1 MVRIED
7 LVVENVLEGLPVGLL
22 VIGHNGLINV
32 VNPAASDIL
41 GYSREEL
48 LDRGW
53 GELFLTNN
61 ANYLFNQVFLD
72 VIQKE
77 KVGLHRDVPYEKPDG
92 GRLHLSVTSSFLRSG
107 DELAIVVLLHD
118 VTEIYRMREREVAAL
133 MEKSRLQQEK
143 IGGLNNLALSVAHQ
157 IRNPAF
163 TIGGF
168 ARRLSELLSK
178 NGLTSVYPGIIT
190 EEVLRLERIVKSVVR
205 LASLPGATLTRAL
218 LAEAASAAAAE
229 ATALAASRGKR
240 LTLNNV
246 APGEWAMADPVLLGI
261 CLGELFANSV
271 DFAQGGEVRI
281 DLSAQRSGEFLDL
294 AVADNGPGIR
304 AEILPFIFD
313 PFFTSK
319 ADGVGMGLALA
330 RRIALEHGGDIRVDA
345 ATAGARLVLRLRRKS
360 LAANGR
366 NGSGDAALPVA

>member
-1 MVRIED
+1 MIKIED

-41 GYSREEL
+41 GYSREDL

-53 GELFLTNN
+53 GELFLANN

-72 VIQKE
+72 VIEKE

-92 GRLHLSVTSSFLRSG
+92 SRMHLSVTSSFLRNG
-107 DELAIVVLLHD
+107 DALAIVVLLHD
-118 VTEIYRMREREVAAL
+118 VTEINHMREREVGAL

-157 IRNPAF
+157 IRNPSFA
-163 TIGGF
+163 IGGF

-190 EEVLRLERIVKSVVR
+190 EEVLRLERIVTSVVR
-205 LASLPGATLTRAL
+205 LASLPSATLTRVV

-229 ATALAASRGKR
+229 ASARAAERGKR
-240 LTLNNV
+240 LAVGNV
-246 APGEWAMADPVLLGI
+246 AAGEWAMADSGLLGV
-261 CLGELFANSV
+261 CLGELFANSI
-271 DFAQGGEVRI
+271 DFAPGSDVRI
-281 DLSAQRSGEFLDL
+281 DLSARLSGEFLDM
-294 AVADNGPGIR
+294 AVSDDGPGIR

-330 RRIALEHGGDIRVDA
+330 RRIALEHGGDIWLDA
-345 ATAGARLVLRLRRKS
+345 SAAAGARFVLRLRRES
-360 LAANGR
+360 LVPAAH
-366 NGSGDAALPVA
+366 NGSPFVSV

>member
-1 MVRIED
+1 MVNIDD

-41 GYSREEL
+41 GYPRQEL

-77 KVGLHRDVPYEKPDG
+77 KVGLHRDVPYEKPG
-92 GRLHLSVTSSFLRSG
+92 GERMYLSVTSSFLRSG

-133 MEKSRLQQEK
+133 REKSRLQQEK

-163 TIGGF
+163 AIGGF
-168 ARRLSELLSK
+168 ARRVSELLSR
-178 NGLTSVYPGIIT
+178 NGLESVYPGIIT
-190 EEVLRLERIVKSVVR
+190 EEVQRLERIVKSVVR
-205 LASLPGATLTRAL
+205 LASLPGATLTRVV
-218 LAEAASAAAAE
+218 LAEAAGAAATE
-229 ATALAASRGKR
+229 AMAYAAARGKH
-240 LTLNNV
+240 LAVSNV
-246 APGEWAMADPVLLGI
+246 GDGEWAMADPNLLGV

-271 DFAQGGEVRI
+271 DFARADQVRI
-281 DLSAQRSGEFLDL
+281 DLSAGSDGEFVDL
-294 AVADNGPGIR
+294 AVADDGPGIR

-330 RRIALEHGGDIRVDA
+330 RRIALEHGGDIWGDDSVA
-345 ATAGARLVLRLRRKS
+345 AGARLVLRLRR
-360 LAANGR
+360 
-366 NGSGDAALPVA
+366 NGS